1 MEDESKL
8 MVHLTN
14 NCFQNKHKLYKEKKE
29 GTIGRWDLIVQEI
42 GAEATENVRHKIK
55 QIMVAVYAAANRKL
69 IKKRGTYELL
79 GFDILVSHDLQPY
92 LLEVNTNPAMFTDTL
107 VQKEMLPKLMRN
119 TLSVALE
126 LFESQSTSKVFKS
139 AKDYDFELLCCE
151 EEKYIYGSELV
162 KSSSDINGLP
172 FLTTS
177 SQE

>member
-1 MEDESKL
+1 

-29 GTIGRWDLIVQEI
+29 STIGRWDLIVKEI
-42 GAEATENVRHKIK
+42 GAEATESLRHKIK

-119 TLSVALE
+119 TLDVALE
-126 LFESQSTSKVFKS
+126 LFESQSTSKVVKNL
-139 AKDYDFELLCCE
+139 KDYDF
-151 EEKYIYGSELV
+151 
-162 KSSSDINGLP
+162 
-172 FLTTS
+172 
-177 SQE
+177 

>member
-1 MEDESKL
+1 

-29 GTIGRWDLIVQEI
+29 NTIGRWDLIVQEI
-42 GAEATENVRHKIK
+42 GAEATEKLRHKIK

-92 LLEVNTNPAMFTDTL
+92 LLEVNTNPAMFTDTF

-119 TLSVALE
+119 TLSVAL
-126 LFESQSTSKVFKS
+126 
-139 AKDYDFELLCCE
+139 
-151 EEKYIYGSELV
+151 
-162 KSSSDINGLP
+162 
-172 FLTTS
+172 
-177 SQE
+177 